1 MGEVDQRASRSDR
14 AVVGKICNERRTPS
28 EGVTTTAIDPPA
40 VRRFTMKEIL
50 ARPETFTHP
59 DLLVNTGMLL
69 VDMRDDWIERAYF
82 TITAGS

>member
-1 MGEVDQRASRSDR
+1 
-14 AVVGKICNERRTPS
+14 
-28 EGVTTTAIDPPA
+28 
-40 VRRFTMKEIL
+40 MKEIL